1 MFTAFLTSPST
12 HQVWHNISIVRNY
25 FQRFNIPLVTNDNGA
40 ARSLDFDFRT
50 GTPVNIT
57 HPAPEAV
64 GAAFAKY
71 AAFLAQYP
79 ELDRGMFLPNPVPE
93 DLLMPFG
100 ALAKKYDFEAILEN
114 LWITNQGAGNLLT
127 IPTVENMRVDGLSL
141 IQQVLTNALLTTAR
155 HNNSEL
161 YTAAQAELLAAN
173 ALLLSSEVK
182 HSSRTDHGV
191 ELIVQT
197 PHGKKLICA
206 KKLLITIPP
215 RLKALRSFD
224 LDRQERSV
232 FAKLVDAG
240 YYTSLV
246 KNTGIPDD
254 VVLPNYAPNTPYNL
268 PPLPGAYIIA
278 PTGVPGLKAIY
289 YGSERSLPDARVKAD
304 IIGTVKRLQA
314 KNPGVFNKTEPQFVV
329 YSSHAPFYLQA
340 KPEDTK
346 RGFYAE
352 MYKLQGLR
360 STWWTGAAWRAQDSS
375 MLWRFNEEVV
385 LPELLK
391 GL

>member
-50 GTPVNIT
+50 GTPVNVT

-79 ELDRGMFLPNPVPE
+79 EIDRGMFLPNPVPE

-127 IPTVENMRVDGLSL
+127 IPTVENMRIDGLSL

-215 RLKALRSFD
+215 RLKALRPFD

-304 IIGTVKRLQA
+304 IISTVKRLQA
-314 KNPGVFNKTEPQFVV
+314 KNTGMFNQTEPEFVV
-329 YSSHAPFYLQA
+329 YSSHAPFYLRA
-340 KPEDTK
+340 KPGDISEGVYVDM
-346 RGFYAE
+346 YA
-352 MYKLQGLR
+352 LQGLR

>member
-1 MFTAFLTSPST
+1 
-12 HQVWHNISIVRNY
+12 
-25 FQRFNIPLVTNDNGA
+25 
-40 ARSLDFDFRT
+40 
-50 GTPVNIT
+50 
-57 HPAPEAV
+57 
-64 GAAFAKY
+64 
-71 AAFLAQYP
+71 
-79 ELDRGMFLPNPVPE
+79 
-93 DLLMPFG
+93 
-100 ALAKKYDFEAILEN
+100 LEN

-304 IIGTVKRLQA
+304 IISTVKRLQA
-314 KNPGVFNKTEPQFVV
+314 KNTGMFNQTEPEFVV
-329 YSSHAPFYLQA
+329 YSSHAPFYLRA
-340 KPEDTK
+340 KPGDISEGVYVDM
-346 RGFYAE
+346 YA
-352 MYKLQGLR
+352 LQGLR